1 MKDSNLM
8 KAARTLAMIEL
19 SCPTIY
25 HLMVN
30 SIGHIEDRCARATA
44 AAKEVD
50 GMFGLSIRRAVEA
63 MLNTGC
69 LNLGLYEDRVK
80 RIINKKEGYKYIVDS
95 PMPGYYKTFKAASKR
110 AERNYF
116 GGCGVCSAVKYAVRG
131 VTFGK
136 EAKYFESKDTCE
148 MLHNYLRTKI
158 GVKGLE

>member
-1 MKDSNLM
+1 MKNTNLM

-19 SCPTIY
+19 SCPAMY
-25 HLMVN
+25 RLMVN
-30 SIGHIEDRCARATA
+30 SIGHIEDRCTRATE

-50 GMFGLSIRRAVEA
+50 DMFGLPIRQAVEA

-69 LNLGLYEDRVK
+69 LNLGFYEDKVK

-95 PMPGYYKTFKAASKR
+95 DMPGYYRTFKAASER
-110 AERNYF
+110 AGRNYL

-131 VTFGK
+131 VKFGK
-136 EAKYFESKDTCE
+136 EAKYLESKVSCE
-148 MLHNYLRTKI
+148 RLHNYLRTKF